1 MCGREEKQLDLPS
14 LSSQKYGFRQTDNE
28 REGGESEG
36 EERESERGLIFYP
49 MDCAFLWTWHLI
61 HFETPVPSIETN
73 IPRYLLAKMRDIFS
87 HGEPTQFSEYI
98 FNEAGD
104 YLMREFK

>member
-1 MCGREEKQLDLPS
+1 MCATEEKQLDSPS

-49 MDCAFLWTWHLI
+49 MDCAFLWTWYLT

-73 IPRYLLAKMRDIFS
+73 IPRYLLAKRRDIFS

-98 FNEAGD
+98 FIKTGD